1 MTIASPVVVVVVGAG
16 AAGLACALTL
26 VRAGVPVRVFEAGE
40 RVGGRIATD
49 AVHGF
54 RCDRGFQV
62 LVDSYPEA
70 RALLDYRAL
79 RLGRFRPGALVRWRG
94 RFHRLADPRRA
105 PLAALAALGSPL
117 AGWRNGLAA
126 LRLARDGLSGGSA
139 LDAVRAAGFTPDL
152 IDAFFR
158 PWFGG
163 IFLDRAL
170 GVAAERAGV
179 VVARFAS
186 GAAALPAGG
195 MEAIPL
201 QLAAGLPAGTVA
213 LGRAVRA
220 LRADGVTMAD
230 GEEVAARA
238 VVVAVAPPALARL
251 VPGFSAP
258 PFLTVR
264 AVHLAAP
271 APLPFDGRWLVLDGE
286 GSGPAT
292 TLACPSAVAQGYAPP
307 GQHLLSASVL
317 GDGEDDPA
325 AGVLAQCRAWFGPV
339 VDGWRHLVTQRIA
352 YAQHRQHPGDPT
364 TAPRV
369 AGLYLAGD
377 HTTEASLDGAL
388 RSGRLAA
395 EAILAG

>member
-1 MTIASPVVVVVVGAG
+1 MNATAPVVVVGAG

-26 VRAGVPVRVFEAGE
+26 HRAGVPVRVIEAAD
-40 RVGGRIATD
+40 RVGGRVATD
-49 AVHGF
+49 TFGGF

-105 PLAALAALGSPL
+105 PLAALSALGSAL

-126 LRLARDGLSGGSA
+126 LHLARHGLAGGSA
-139 LDAVRAAGFTPDL
+139 LDAVRAAGFTPEL
-152 IDAFFR
+152 VDAFFR

-170 GVAAERAGV
+170 GVAAERANT

-186 GAAALPAGG
+186 GAAAVPAGG
-195 MEAIPL
+195 MAAIPH
-201 QLAAGLPAGTVA
+201 QLAAGLPAGVVA
-213 LGRAVRA
+213 LGRTVRA
-220 LRADGVTMAD
+220 VCADGVTMAD

-238 VVVAVAPPALARL
+238 VVVAVAPPAAARL
-251 VPGFSAP
+251 VPGFSALA
-258 PFLTVR
+258 FLTVR
-264 AVHLAAP
+264 AVHFAVP
-271 APLPFDGRWLVLDGE
+271 APLPFDGRWLVLDGD
-286 GSGPAT
+286 GTGPAT
-292 TLACPSAVAQGYAPP
+292 TLASPSAVAAGYAPP
-307 GQHLLSASVL
+307 GQHLLTASVL
-317 GDGEDDPA
+317 GDAEDDPA
-325 AGVLAQCRAWFGPV
+325 AAVLAQCRAWFGSA

-364 TAPRV
+364 TPRRV
-369 AGLYLAGD
+369 SGLYIAGD